1 MQMSQEAQGSAA
13 NDGAYSVSRS
23 RNTVIKSS
31 MTCIDGLPKKLKIYR
46 IAGSKFWQMR
56 YFTDGKYISKS
67 LKSVDL
73 EEAKQTAISIYESL
87 RAEGTLSAEMN
98 VSLLHSK
105 RA

>member
-1 MQMSQEAQGSAA
+1 MSKESRDSAA

-56 YFTDGKYISKS
+56 YFTDGKYISK
-67 LKSVDL
+67 
-73 EEAKQTAISIYESL
+73 A
-87 RAEGTLSAEMN
+87 
-98 VSLLHSK
+98 
-105 RA
+105 

>member
-1 MQMSQEAQGSAA
+1 
-13 NDGAYSVSRS
+13 
-23 RNTVIKSS
+23 
-31 MTCIDGLPKKLKIYR
+31 LPKKLKIYR